1 MMIDPKIK
9 KLISAESRRQDK
21 TIDLIPSENFASPE
35 IMSILGSPLV
45 NKYSEGYPGKRYYP
59 GNIYCD
65 EAEELAKRYA
75 LEVFSLKDKEWRAN
89 IQSYS
94 GSPANLAVYL
104 ALVPP
109 GGTILGMK
117 LASGGHLTHGHSVS
131 ATGKFFNAIQYGTDN
146 KGYIDYE
153 EVRRLALENK
163 PKVIVSGT
171 TAYPRKIDFKKFGD
185 IAKEVGAY
193 HLADISHISGLIAAG
208 AHPSPFKHADI
219 VMTTTHKSI
228 RGPRGA
234 VLWSRLTSM
243 SDSKPVSPGA
253 HRGGLTLADAIDKA
267 VFPGL
272 QGGPHNN
279 QTAAIAQ
286 CFYEAQKPSF
296 KKYGIQ
302 VVANAK
308 ALSSELKG
316 YGFNLVTG
324 GTDNHLI
331 LIDLK
336 NKGVS
341 GMEAQE
347 ALEKN
352 GIIAN
357 RNSVPGDTSPFKPS
371 GIRMGTPSVTTRG
384 MKEGEMKLLASLI
397 NEAISGNN
405 VLKETEKLTEKF
417 SARKLTDWK

>member
-1 MMIDPKIK
+1 MIDPKIK
-9 KLISAESRRQDK
+9 KLISLEAKRQSR
-21 TIDLIPSENFASPE
+21 TIDLIPSENLVSPE
-35 IMSILGSPLV
+35 VLSILGSPLV
-45 NKYSEGYPGKRYYP
+45 NKYSEGYPGRRYYP
-59 GNIYCD
+59 GNAYCD
-65 EAEELAKRYA
+65 DLEDLARQYA
-75 LEVFSLKDKEWRAN
+75 LKAFGLKDADWRAN
-89 IQSYS
+89 IQPYS

-131 ATGKFFNAIQYGTDN
+131 ATGKFWKAVQYGTDYR
-146 KGYIDYE
+146 GYIDFDE
-153 EVRRLALENK
+153 IRKLAVEHK
-163 PKVIVSGT
+163 PKIIVSGT
-171 TAYPRKIDFKKFGD
+171 TAYPRKIDFKKFAE
-185 IAKEVGAY
+185 IAREVGAY

-208 AHPSPFKHADI
+208 AHPTPFKYADV
-219 VMTTTHKSI
+219 VMTTTHKTL

-234 VLWSRLTSM
+234 ILWSRKEMMADGKT
-243 SDSKPVSPGA
+243 V
-253 HRGGLTLADAIDKA
+253 LADAIDKA

-286 CFYEAQKPSF
+286 SLYEVQKDAFSG
-296 KKYGIQ
+296 YGKQ

-308 ALSSELKG
+308 ALAAGLKEH
-316 YGFNLVTG
+316 GFDLVTG

-336 NKGVS
+336 NIGID
-341 GMEAQE
+341 GMKAQE
-347 ALEKN
+347 ALENN

-357 RNSVPGDTSPFKPS
+357 RNSVPGDISPFKPT

-384 MKEGEMKLLASLI
+384 MKEKQMKDIARLI
-397 NEAISGNN
+397 
-405 VLKETEKLTEKF
+405 KETIVDHKNVAKEVERLAERFPAERFTGWP
-417 SARKLTDWK
+417 R